1 MRFLIMCFL
10 FSLGFHSLALA
21 QQIEF
26 QGAVMDYQDGKRI
39 AGAQIINLNTNE
51 TILSNA
57 MGVFSIQGKE
67 GDTLRVSKADYT
79 ELETILQGVS
89 DVIIRLKGS
98 YQLNEVNVYGQ
109 SKKDQLGDV
118 MDDFRRKGNY
128 YNGKPPP
135 LAYVLSPISALY
147 GLFGKTPKNAR
158 RFQSYV
164 NVELEQSVVDRK
176 FNINL
181 VQASTDLSGEDLV
194 NFMDL
199 YRPSFHQAEKWNE
212 YDARS
217 YIKRSFDNFE
227 ARGRPSAPKL
237 PKIEIPKQ
245 EK

>member
-1 MRFLIMCFL
+1 
-10 FSLGFHSLALA
+10 
-21 QQIEF
+21 
-26 QGAVMDYQDGKRI
+26 
-39 AGAQIINLNTNE
+39 
-51 TILSNA
+51 
-57 MGVFSIQGKE
+57 
-67 GDTLRVSKADYT
+67 
-79 ELETILQGVS
+79 TILQGAS

-199 YRPSFHQAEKWNE
+199 YRPSFHQA
-212 YDARS
+212 
-217 YIKRSFDNFE
+217 
-227 ARGRPSAPKL
+227 
-237 PKIEIPKQ
+237 
-245 EK
+245 

>member
-21 QQIEF
+21 QQIEYR
-26 QGAVMDYQDGKRI
+26 GAVMSYEDGKRI
-39 AGAQIINLNTNE
+39 AGAEIINLNTNQK
-51 TILSNA
+51 ILSNT
-57 MGVFSIQGKE
+57 MGVFSIKGKE
-67 GDTLRVSKADYT
+67 GDTLRVTKADYS
-79 ELETILQGVS
+79 EMETILRGTS
-89 DVIIRLKGS
+89 DVIIRLKTS
-98 YQLNEVNVYGQ
+98 FQLNEVNVYGQ
-109 SKKDQLGDV
+109 SKKDQLDDV

-147 GLFGKTPKNAR
+147 GLLGKTPKNAR
-158 RFQSYV
+158 RFQSYM

-176 FNINL
+176 FNIDL
-181 VQASTDLSGEDLV
+181 VRTSTGLSGDDLV

-199 YRPSFHQAEKWNE
+199 YRPSFHRAENWNE

-217 YIKRSFDNFE
+217 YIKKSFDNFE
-227 ARGRPSAPKL
+227 ASGRPAAPKL